1 MRSQDQREYE
11 KLIIVSGTDWAPD
24 EEEFHTSPQAP
35 PGQMVFLCAVC
46 VWPGSE
52 CSQVL
57 ANICSPLHNGCHS
70 SRSSAGVGTGGV
82 HAQPDLGHPT
92 ADRRG
97 VVSGATVGVQGSM
110 VLSAGTHG
118 ITGDFKEYQGDSS
131 VPRHLAARFH
141 RNRLAPTAAG

>member
-11 KLIIVSGTDWAPD
+11 KLIVVSGTDWAPD

-52 CSQVL
+52 GSQVL
-57 ANICSPLHNGCHS
+57 ANICSPLQNGCNS
-70 SRSSAGVGTGGV
+70 SRSSVR
-82 HAQPDLGHPT
+82 AQPDVGHPT
-92 ADRRG
+92 AEPRG
-97 VVSGATVGVQGSM
+97 DASGATAGVQGST
-110 VLSAGTHG
+110 VLSTGTHG

-131 VPRHLAARFH
+131 VPGHLAARFH
-141 RNRLAPTAAG
+141 RNRLAPRAAG